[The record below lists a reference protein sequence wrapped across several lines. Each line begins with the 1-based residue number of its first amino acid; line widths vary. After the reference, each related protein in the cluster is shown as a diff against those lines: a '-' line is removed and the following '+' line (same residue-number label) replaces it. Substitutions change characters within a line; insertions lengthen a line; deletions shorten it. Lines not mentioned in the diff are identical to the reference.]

1 MASLPP
7 IIQSWVSNLQYYTST
22 IQSYI
27 STHISTQEW
36 TDYQPLIATVVAV
49 LSALYVVLYRL
60 QSVKRHPD
68 EPPVIAAGVP
78 YLGHLLGM
86 AMFGG
91 RYVKGIGLKHRD
103 KPVFTLPVPFSR
115 IYVVTDPTLANAV
128 QRASKALS
136 FMPLVPDI
144 TKRVLGFDAAHD
156 AILRKD
162 IDPEPGQPKGVLA
175 DLHELVWSYLG
186 PGQTL
191 TDLSLRA
198 SRELARQVN
207 LYAEAHDRDP
217 EVVSLLIWIRHFVAI
232 STANFLYGARNPLA
246 LQPELEGSFWDF
258 DHGLGALL
266 MGIFPSI
273 TAGKAYRGREALA
286 TAFAEYLEDG
296 RHNDEEVSPIIRQR
310 IERLLQHG
318 FTLREASRSEVSFL
332 FAGIVNTATTTFWVV
347 LHLFARP
354 DLLNYIRAEL
364 LAGAVT
370 ELDMGGDKPTRLLD
384 QEALK
389 TNCPTLMSVFRES
402 LRVGSDFYSTR
413 LVKTDTLLSGR
424 HFFAK
429 DSVVQIAGG
438 VIHADTGIWGP
449 SADQFDPVRFIKL
462 QQQSSSSSASSSS
475 TNLTR
480 ESSSSSTLSSAK
492 DENEKVKGVHP
503 AAFRAFGGGKTLCP
517 GRHFAT
523 HEILAF
529 VAMIVLTVDLEAES
543 GGEIVVPEKEDG
555 VMPVHILEPKT
566 DVRVK
571 VRVRKDGGEVVVVR

>member
-1 MASLPP
+1 M
-7 IIQSWVSNLQYYTST
+7 
-22 IQSYI
+22 
-27 STHISTQEW
+27 
-36 TDYQPLIATVVAV
+36 
-49 LSALYVVLYRL
+49 
-60 QSVKRHPD
+60 
-68 EPPVIAAGVP
+68 
-78 YLGHLLGM
+78 
-86 AMFGG
+86 
-91 RYVKGIGLKHRD
+91 
-103 KPVFTLPVPFSR
+103 
-115 IYVVTDPTLANAV
+115 
-128 QRASKALS
+128 
-136 FMPLVPDI
+136 
-144 TKRVLGFDAAHD
+144 
-156 AILRKD
+156 
-162 IDPEPGQPKGVLA
+162 
-175 DLHELVWSYLG
+175 VWNYLG

-207 LYAEAHDRDP
+207 SYAAVHDRDP

-232 STANFLYGARNPLA
+232 STANFLYGPRNPLA
-246 LQPELEGSFWDF
+246 LQPALEDSFWDF

-266 MGIFPSI
+266 MGIFPSV

-286 TAFAEYLEDG
+286 KAFAEYLEEG
-296 RHNDEEVSPIIRQR
+296 RHNDEGVSPIIRKR
-310 IERLLQHG
+310 IELLLQHG

-354 DLLNYIRAEL
+354 DLLNYVRAEL

-370 ELDMGGDKPTRLLD
+370 ELDMGGEKPTRLLD

-424 HFFAK
+424 YFFAK

-438 VIHADTGIWGP
+438 VIHADTGIWGA

-462 QQQSSSSSASSSS
+462 QQQPSSSARPTTLTRESSTSSSASSV
-475 TNLTR
+475 
-480 ESSSSSTLSSAK
+480 K
-492 DENEKVKGVHP
+492 DSENEKVKGVHP

-529 VAMIVLTVDLEAES
+529 VAMIVLTVDLEAE
-543 GGEIVVPEKEDG
+543 GGGKIVVPEKEDG

>member
-1 MASLPP
+1 MRGGGDV
-7 IIQSWVSNLQYYTST
+7 VSSGR
-22 IQSYI
+22 
-27 STHISTQEW
+27 ER
-36 TDYQPLIATVVAV
+36 VAEMMIC
-49 LSALYVVLYRL
+49 RL
-60 QSVKRHPD
+60 RN
-68 EPPVIAAGVP
+68 
-78 YLGHLLGM
+78 
-86 AMFGG
+86 
-91 RYVKGIGLKHRD
+91 RD

-115 IYVVTDPTLANAV
+115 IYIVADPALANAV
-128 QRASKALS
+128 QRASRALS
-136 FMPLVPDI
+136 FTPLVPDI

-156 AILRKD
+156 AIVRQH
-162 IDPEPGQPKGVLA
+162 IDPEPGQPRGVLA
-175 DLHELVWSYLG
+175 DLHDMVWSYLG

-207 LYAEAHDRDP
+207 SYAAEHDRDP
-217 EVVSLLIWIRHFVAI
+217 EVVNLLIWIRHFVAV
-232 STANFLYGARNPLA
+232 STANFLYGPRNPLA
-246 LQPELEGSFWDF
+246 LNPELEDSFWDF
-258 DHGLGALL
+258 DHGLGSLL
-266 MGIFPSI
+266 MGIFPSV

-286 TAFAEYLEDG
+286 KAFAEYLEEG
-296 RHNDEEVSPIIRQR
+296 RHNDDGVSPIIRKR
-310 IERLLQHG
+310 IEILLEHG
-318 FTLREASRSEVSFL
+318 FTVREASRSEVSFL

-354 DLLNYIRAEL
+354 DLLNYVRAEL

-413 LVKTDTLLSGR
+413 LVKTDTLLSGKY
-424 HFFAK
+424 FFAK

-449 SADQFDPVRFIKL
+449 SADQFDPMRFIKL
-462 QQQSSSSSASSSS
+462 QQQPSSSLAPPTSLTRQLSSSS
-475 TNLTR
+475 T
-480 ESSSSSTLSSAK
+480 SSSGTNEG
-492 DENEKVKGVHP
+492 ENERVKGVHP

-529 VAMIVLTVDLEAES
+529 VAMIVLTVDLEAE
-543 GGEIVVPEKEDG
+543 GGGKLVVPEKEDG
-555 VMPVHILEPKT
+555 VLPVHILEPKR

>member
-1 MASLPP
+1 VL
-7 IIQSWVSNLQYYTST
+7 
-22 IQSYI
+22 
-27 STHISTQEW
+27 
-36 TDYQPLIATVVAV
+36 TVT
-49 LSALYVVLYRL
+49 R
-60 QSVKRHPD
+60 
-68 EPPVIAAGVP
+68 
-78 YLGHLLGM
+78 
-86 AMFGG
+86 
-91 RYVKGIGLKHRD
+91 LKHRD

-156 AILRKD
+156 TILRKD

-175 DLHELVWSYLG
+175 DLHDMVWNYLG

-207 LYAEAHDRDP
+207 MYAEAHDRDP

-232 STANFLYGARNPLA
+232 STANFLYGPRNPLA
-246 LQPELEGSFWDF
+246 LQPELEDSFWDF

-273 TAGKAYRGREALA
+273 TAGKAYRG
-286 TAFAEYLEDG
+286 
-296 RHNDEEVSPIIRQR
+296 P
-310 IERLLQHG
+310 
-318 FTLREASRSEVSFL
+318 
-332 FAGIVNTATTTFWVV
+332 TTTFWVV

-354 DLLNYIRAEL
+354 DLLNYVRAEL

-413 LVKTDTLLSGR
+413 LVKTDTLLSGC

-438 VIHADTGIWGP
+438 VIHADPGIWGP
-449 SADQFDPVRFIKL
+449 SVDQFDPVRFIKL
-462 QQQSSSSSASSSS
+462 QQQSSSSASSSS
-475 TNLTR
+475 TNMTR
-480 ESSSSSTLSSAK
+480 ESSSSSAVSSAK

-529 VAMIVLTVDLEAES
+529 VAMIVLTVDLEAE
-543 GGEIVVPEKEDG
+543 GGGAIIVPEKEDG